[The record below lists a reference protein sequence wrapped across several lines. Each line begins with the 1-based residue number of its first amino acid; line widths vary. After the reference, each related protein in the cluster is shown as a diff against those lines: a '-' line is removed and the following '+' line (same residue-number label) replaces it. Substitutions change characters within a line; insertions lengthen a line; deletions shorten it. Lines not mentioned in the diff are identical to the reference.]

1 MYDLLKNCILC
12 PRMCGVDRTR
22 GEHGICGMS
31 GEGIMVARAAPH
43 YWEEPCISGEKGSG
57 TVFFS
62 GCSLGC
68 LFCQNKEISRGKTGK
83 EIDSSRLAG
92 IFLELQEKGVHNINL
107 VTPTHYTPQIIDA
120 LKKAKEQGLGIPVVF
135 NTSGYERTETL
146 RMYEGLIDIW
156 LPDFKYLNAGTAGRY
171 SRCGNYAEYA
181 LPAIREMLRQSGAP
195 VFDEDGMMLKGVIV
209 RHLCLPGCS
218 DDSKAVLKVLHDS
231 FGNDIYISIMG
242 QYTPFGENLPDEL
255 QRRLTQEEYDDI
267 VDFAVDIGIENGF
280 TQDLETADE
289 SFIPD
294 FDCRG
299 V

>member
-83 EIDSSRLAG
+83 KIDSSRLTG

-156 LPDFKYLNAGTAGRY
+156 LPDFK
-171 SRCGNYAEYA
+171 
-181 LPAIREMLRQSGAP
+181 
-195 VFDEDGMMLKGVIV
+195 
-209 RHLCLPGCS
+209 
-218 DDSKAVLKVLHDS
+218 
-231 FGNDIYISIMG
+231 
-242 QYTPFGENLPDEL
+242 
-255 QRRLTQEEYDDI
+255 
-267 VDFAVDIGIENGF
+267 
-280 TQDLETADE
+280 
-289 SFIPD
+289 
-294 FDCRG
+294 
-299 V
+299 